1 VGLTGTETYAEILEL
16 VARGDVLVKERLR
29 LRERNPARKVLHLP
43 RVKKDACVRAAARL
57 RARTETGS
65 GSQVQVPLQM
75 LWILIGERRDALK
88 YAKC

>member
-1 VGLTGTETYAEILEL
+1 MGLTGTEIYAEILEL

-43 RVKKDACVRAAARL
+43 
-57 RARTETGS
+57 
-65 GSQVQVPLQM
+65 LQM